1 MSPAPGPPEPK
12 GTASLLSG
20 PGQVLGHPTWSP
32 RGYRGHTRPTSVFPA
47 QPQKPAGSG
56 RILEVEEGEKRGSFG
71 ENKGLGAGRTCFA

>member
-1 MSPAPGPPEPK
+1 MSPAPGPLNPRAQPHYFQ
-12 GTASLLSG
+12 GLARCSG
-20 PGQVLGHPTWSP
+20 IQLGAP